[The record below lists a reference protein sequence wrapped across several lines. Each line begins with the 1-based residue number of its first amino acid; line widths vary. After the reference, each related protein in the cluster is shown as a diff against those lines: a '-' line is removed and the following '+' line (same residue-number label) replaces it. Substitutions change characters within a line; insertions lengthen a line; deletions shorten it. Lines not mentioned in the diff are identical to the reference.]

1 MKTIMEILSGPTP
14 QNFFTSGEFRTD
26 PRFLIFIDMINIPQP
41 IRYHPEG
48 DVLNHVVEVL
58 ATVAASTDH
67 FQARLAVMLHDIG
80 KILTPKEIYP
90 RHFNHDNTAAET
102 LARTFLA
109 QFPEVTATTIDFVA
123 TTIHYHMAAKT
134 FQEFKGAARRRMLRR
149 LGSENLEDFC
159 LVLLADHTSEKEVAE
174 IRLFGKTNNL

>member
-1 MKTIMEILSGPTP
+1 MKTIKEILSGSTP
-14 QNFFTSGEFRTD
+14 QSFFTSGEFKMD
-26 PRFLIFIDMINIPQP
+26 PRFLIFIDMVNIPQP

-48 DVLNHVVEVL
+48 DVLNHIVEVL
-58 ATVAASTDH
+58 TILAASTDH
-67 FQARLAVMLHDIG
+67 FQARLAGMLHDIG

-90 RHFNHDNTAAET
+90 RHFNHDNTEAET

-109 QFPEVTATTIDFVA
+109 QFPEVTATTINFVA
-123 TTIHYHMAAKT
+123 ATIHYHMAAKT
-134 FQEFKGAARRRMLRR
+134 FHEFKGAARRRMLRK

-159 LVLLADHTSEKEVAE
+159 FVLMADHTAKEEVEE